1 MASRR
6 IFARGLTLITVIGLL
21 AMASASSALAAPGNS
36 GGLSKQDRE
45 RLATATANGASTV
58 TMLFATIE
66 SSTGSVAAAL
76 SALGA
81 TVRKTDADVGYI
93 RADVPTNSADAAA
106 KLPGVQGSEL
116 DQTFDLTPP
125 GAGEGD
131 VPAQL
136 PPDNTTPAQNA
147 YMPTRD
153 VGSPQFVA
161 AHP

>member
-21 AMASASSALAAPGNS
+21 AMASGYSALAAPGNS

-81 TVRKTDADVGYI
+81 TVRKTDADVGYN
-93 RADVPTNSADAAA
+93 RADVPTKDRKSTRLNS
-106 KLPGVQGSEL
+106 SH
-116 DQTFDLTPP
+116 
-125 GAGEGD
+125 
-131 VPAQL
+131 
-136 PPDNTTPAQNA
+136 
-147 YMPTRD
+147 RCI
-153 VGSPQFVA
+153 
-161 AHP
+161 